1 MDAGVGGANSLAALR
16 RAGEA
21 NPAVRLLTVV
31 ASDMRAG
38 ADFERLDID
47 PVGGALLID
56 EPPEAVG
63 ADALTRTL
71 ALIDQAEANDRHA
84 AQQAVRNLPFAKEL
98 LDLPASVRDA
108 GLKALQR
115 RRWSFGG
122 FGIKRL
128 PLIAS
133 GGAIIELVRVEPGRG
148 AAEHDHTAEELT
160 LVLTGAYNDGH
171 ARYEP
176 GEISHAAPGF
186 MHAPCAEPGELCYLM
201 LISFGPARFTGQI
214 GLLQRLIG
222 FPWQPKP
229 AETL

>member
-1 MDAGVGGANSLAALR
+1 MDAGIGEQATLKALR
-16 RAGEA
+16 RVGEA
-21 NPAVRLLTVV
+21 NAAVRLLVEAATE
-31 ASDMRAG
+31 MRSG

-47 PVGGALLID
+47 PVGGALLVD

-71 ALIDQAEANDRHA
+71 ALIEQAEANDRLA
-84 AQQAVRNLPFAKEL
+84 ARQAARNLPFAKEL
-98 LDLPASVRDA
+98 LELPASVRDA
-108 GLKALQR
+108 GLKALRR